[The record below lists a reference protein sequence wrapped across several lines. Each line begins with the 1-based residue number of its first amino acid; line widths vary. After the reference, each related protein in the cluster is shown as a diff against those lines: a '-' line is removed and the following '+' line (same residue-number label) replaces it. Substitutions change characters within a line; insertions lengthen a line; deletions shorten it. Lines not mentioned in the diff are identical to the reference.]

1 MDNVSNGK
9 QAPSTPR
16 QPVAAPHRII
26 LPTDSESPALLPES
40 PEVQIVK
47 DLSGPVALSPG
58 RNIHVVRAG
67 NKRVCLR
74 FSLVCLRFSLQSDRP
89 RILAEAWHTVGI
101 RPARF
106 VIQCIT

>member
-74 FSLVCLRFSLQSDRP
+74 FSLQSDRP